1 MKFLSKEVKIAIT
14 AIVAIVFAYV
24 GIVLLKG
31 LDLFNNSNGYTVVM
45 KDVTG
50 ISISSEVKVN
60 GLKVGYVKDIRYNET
75 AQNMHLQLS
84 IDPAFKIPAGTTAF
98 VSKEMLGASMLN
110 LALGPA
116 TAPAMTAG
124 DTIHGTAATDLMAAA
139 ADMLPQ
145 VQALLPKV
153 DSILTSLKQL
163 AADPA
168 LAASLHNIERTTASL
183 SATTARLDRMMQTD
197 VPQLMASARGTM
209 QNAEQLTATLNR
221 VDIEGIA
228 SQASQT
234 MSNANQAVGKLNQ
247 ALHSRDNSLGLL
259 LNDNTLALH
268 LDSTVVN
275 ASMLLEDLRLHPKRY
290 VHFSVFGK
298 KEK

>member
-1 MKFLSKEVKIAIT
+1 MKFFSKEVKIAFT
-14 AIVAIVFAYV
+14 AIIAIIFAYV

-31 LDLFNNSNGYTVVM
+31 LDLFNNSNEYTVVM

-50 ISISSEVKVN
+50 ITISSEVKVN
-60 GLKVGYVKDIRYNET
+60 GLKVGYVKDIRYNEA
-75 AQNMHLQLS
+75 AQNMHLLLS
-84 IDPAFKIPAGTTAF
+84 IDPAFKVPTGTTAF

-110 LALGPA
+110 LDLGPA
-116 TAPAMTAG
+116 TAPAMNAG
-124 DTIHGTAATDLMAAA
+124 DTIYGVAATDLMSAAV
-139 ADMLPQ
+139 DMLPQ
-145 VQALLPKV
+145 VKALLPKI
-153 DSILTSLKQL
+153 DSILTSLNQL
-163 AADPA
+163 TSDPA
-168 LAASLHNIERTTASL
+168 LAASLHNIERTTANL
-183 SATTARLDRMMQTD
+183 NATTARLDHMMQGD
-197 VPQLMASARGTM
+197 VPQLMASAKGAM

-228 SQASQT
+228 SQANQT
-234 MSNANQAVGKLNQ
+234 MSNVNQATQKLNH

-259 LNDNTLALH
+259 LNDNSLALH